1 MGNTG
6 STSPASLGKSH
17 VPHLQWKVHD
27 FSALLETGAK
37 SAKSAHF
44 HCSGYK
50 WFLKVTPPMHQ
61 KPGAETPYVGLSLKL
76 GRTTLKPGDT
86 VNAVFELSVYNHA
99 KKIYYGRKASHN
111 FDLNNTCSKDEC
123 LIPLQKLLKSSA
135 FLVDDSCVFGV
146 KILKIKVC
154 SPERKGVMVL
164 KKATTLQNLFIQKK
178 GLIKGTY
185 TWTMDNYHELDLK
198 RYVCSPTFEV
208 GGHKWHVGMY
218 PHGCRNIT
226 GHISLFLYLESSD
239 KLCDESGKVV
249 ELTLSILDQKNGKH
263 STITSGLSVFGGDS
277 SWGWPKFLTVNR
289 FKDPSRGYLLG
300 SRCVVKA
307 DFTIVGS
314 SNDG

>member
-6 STSPASLGKSH
+6 STSPASLGKAH
-17 VPHLQWKVHD
+17 VPHLEWKVHD

-50 WFLKVTPPMHQ
+50 WFLGVTPPMH
-61 KPGAETPYVGLSLKL
+61 KKTDAETPYVGLSLML
-76 GRTTLKPGDT
+76 SRNDLVPGGT
-86 VNAVFELSVYNHA
+86 VTAVFELSVYNHA
-99 KKIYYGRKASHN
+99 KKMYCGRRVTHN
-111 FDLNNTCSKDEC
+111 FDLNNTCSKSEC
-123 LIPLQKLLKSSA
+123 LVPLQELLKSSA
-135 FLVDDSCVFGV
+135 FLVDDCCVFGV
-146 KILKIKVC
+146 KILNIKVC
-154 SPERKGVMVL
+154 SPQKKALRVL

-185 TWTMDNYHELDLK
+185 TWTMDNYHELDSK
-198 RYVCSPTFEV
+198 IVCSPTFEV
-208 GGHKWHVGMY
+208 GGHKWHLVMH
-218 PHGCRNIT
+218 PHGCKHIT
-226 GHISLFLYLESSD
+226 DHVSLFLYLESSD

-249 ELTLSILDQKNGKH
+249 EFTLSILDQKNGKH
-263 STITSGLSVFGGDS
+263 YTITSGLLVFGGDS
-277 SWGWPKFLTVNR
+277 SWGWPKFLTVDK
-289 FKDPSRGYLLG
+289 FKDLSRGYVLG

>member
-1 MGNTG
+1 SFQLRSAPETKPEEESRGRPAGAMGNTG
-6 STSPASLGKSH
+6 STSPASLGKAH

-99 KKIYYGRKASHN
+99 KKIYYGRKATHN

-154 SPERKGVMVL
+154 SPEKKAVMVL

-208 GGHKWHVGMY
+208 GGHKW
-218 PHGCRNIT
+218 
-226 GHISLFLYLESSD
+226 
-239 KLCDESGKVV
+239 
-249 ELTLSILDQKNGKH
+249 
-263 STITSGLSVFGGDS
+263 
-277 SWGWPKFLTVNR
+277 
-289 FKDPSRGYLLG
+289 
-300 SRCVVKA
+300 
-307 DFTIVGS
+307 
-314 SNDG
+314 